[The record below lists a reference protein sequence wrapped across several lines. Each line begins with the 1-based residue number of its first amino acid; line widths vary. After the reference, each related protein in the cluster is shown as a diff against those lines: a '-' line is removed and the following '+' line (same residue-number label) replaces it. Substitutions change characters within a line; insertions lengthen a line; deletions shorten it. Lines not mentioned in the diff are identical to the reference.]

1 MLLFLI
7 FSSLL
12 LLSSS
17 EKEDKSLKIHP
28 YFHLSPYTP
37 CMKDDIIKNKSK
49 KDWLIKYKIATI
61 IDGSFDN
68 NPFSDIYILILA
80 QQKSVIRPRMLE
92 LSFNTLSKE
101 RVIKIF
107 YDRKKNK
114 TQINPILMNLQNDNT
129 TILNMDKSIDIN
141 YENVID
147 NKTTG
152 KKQKYKRMKTPK
164 VRFTIIID
172 KFYQYN
178 VKIYLTTSI
187 HHFEHLQWKPTL

>member
-92 LSFNTLSKE
+92 LSFNTTKE

-107 YDRKKNK
+107 YQRKKNK
-114 TQINPILMNLQNDNT
+114 PQINPILLQNDNT

-152 KKQKYKRMKTPK
+152 KKQKYKIMKTPK

-172 KFYQYN
+172 KLYQYN
-178 VKIYLTTSI
+178 IKLYLTTSI
-187 HHFEHLQWKPTL
+187 HHFEYLKWIPSL